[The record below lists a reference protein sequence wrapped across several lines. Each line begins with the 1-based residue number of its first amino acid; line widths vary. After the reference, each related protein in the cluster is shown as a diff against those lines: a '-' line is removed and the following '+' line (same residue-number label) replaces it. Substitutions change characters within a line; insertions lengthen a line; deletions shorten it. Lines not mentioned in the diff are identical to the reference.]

1 MRSVAL
7 RRAVFFLTWHVPG
20 CKAARVF
27 HPVGRVVFFL
37 GTWLVQPW
45 IFLFE
50 KETTSWIIRKWKSW
64 PRNDLKSMFSFE
76 CPMIWYRMI
85 PTCFKKRML
94 CKKSLSLSQ
103 SPSRDSFHQKYGSF
117 VQHRSPSPNSE
128 YQKWDVLGPKP
139 SNSEKD
145 TILQEGALVY
155 KPSLATFHCFFLCLG
170 QDPRDV
176 SCFILTIMVPS
187 KSLRMPARP
196 PVRLEVTLRSGWTKH
211 YSMTDQGRM

>member
-7 RRAVFFLTWHVPG
+7 RRAVFFSTCPWLQG
-20 CKAARVF
+20 CQGGPCGQGGV
-27 HPVGRVVFFL
+27 FL

-50 KETTSWIIRKWKSW
+50 KETTSWIIRKNIDRGMTSKACFLLNVPWFGTEWYLLVSKRECCAKSHY
-64 PRNDLKSMFSFE
+64 
-76 CPMIWYRMI
+76 I
-85 PTCFKKRML
+85 
-94 CKKSLSLSQ
+94 SLSQ